1 MATENVTILRVDT
14 GEAVKS
20 VNDLRQNI
28 KILKDQLGDL
38 DVTSEEY
45 KKTLED
51 ITKNQEAL
59 RTAMRGEKADISELT
74 KLTRQDIDANT
85 GLAKTYNGLVEQMS
99 RLRRQQR
106 DINIS
111 TVEGQAEFDKL
122 ASEINKVNSRLKELD
137 AANGNYQRNVGN
149 YTSGQVEVVDN
160 FKKLREE
167 IKHYRSELLGLDEG
181 TEEYNLTMQKLADA
195 QFKLR
200 DANETA
206 RWSANDLGE
215 QLSTMSRVTNGLVGG
230 FTAAQSAMALLGG
243 DTEKLEQA
251 FYKVQ
256 AAMSVVQGLQ
266 GLEGLTKDL
275 PIMVRQFKAA
285 TSGLTAF
292 TAGLSGLQKALLA
305 TGIGALVAA
314 LGLLI
319 ANWDKVVNL
328 VNKNTDET
336 ASYTAAV
343 DDLLGSMDSLNKE
356 LDLNI
361 QLMDAEGASQEEI
374 LNKRRE
380 ATRQQ
385 LEEVQALKDS
395 LSEKSKLNDG
405 EREQL
410 DRLIVKENE
419 LYDVLEQL
427 NTQALVTEV
436 RAQKKKQDEEEEI
449 QRKMRLIEANQQLA
463 SLEVEVPQEDIEA
476 PLQDFSELTK
486 NPQAN
491 TMNAVQNGMLEEI
504 DAETQHKLNMNQI
517 LTQDA
522 AEQAEAQYQ
531 IQLEADQRKLELM
544 RQFEEEAYK
553 VQDLEGALEWQQEA
567 ADLEVKIYED
577 KVREEVRLE
586 QEAAEKKA
594 KQQQKVM
601 TIMQASAS
609 GVSSLLTSMADMYE
623 ANAGDSADAAEKTK
637 GIRIAAATIDTITGA
652 IGAYMQAS
660 ATIPPPGGQIVGAI
674 QAAAVI
680 AAGIAQIAQIKNTQ
694 IPDSSGSSSSSSR
707 TSSITVPSVPSV
719 PDVSSTVSS
728 SIDQYESSM
737 PAIVSAP
744 LLDPEINTVR
754 NITTASEEER
764 LNQMAS
770 SQRVYILS
778 SDIEASQN
786 ARRVRVQESSF

>member
-1 MATENVTILRVDT
+1 MATESVTILRVDT
-14 GEAVKS
+14 GEAVTS
-20 VNDLRQNI
+20 VNDLRTNI
-28 KILKDQLGDL
+28 KELRKNLGEL
-38 DVTSEEY
+38 EIGTEEY
-45 KKTLED
+45 QKTLED
-51 ITKNQEAL
+51 LNVSQNAL
-59 RTAMRGEKADISELT
+59 KGALSGTTASMDDIINAAKGASETYNSLSNRMAAMRKEL
-74 KLTRQDIDANT
+74 RNIDVST
-85 GLAKTYNGLVEQMS
+85 EEGMQSYRELA
-99 RLRRQQR
+99 
-106 DINIS
+106 
-111 TVEGQAEFDKL
+111 A
-122 ASEINKVNSRLKELD
+122 EINKVNDRLKELD
-137 AANGNYQRNVGN
+137 KETGNYQRNVGN
-149 YTSGQVEVVDN
+149 YIFGQTEVVDN
-160 FKKLREE
+160 FKLLRQE
-167 IKHYRSELLGLDEG
+167 IKQYRSELLGLEEG

-215 QLSTMSRVTNGLVGG
+215 QLSTMNRVTNGLVGG

-305 TGIGALVAA
+305 TGIGALVAG

-319 ANWDKVVNL
+319 ANWDKVVRL
-328 VNKNTDET
+328 VSRNTDET

-343 DDLLGSMDSLNKE
+343 DDLHTSLDSLNKE

-361 QLMDAEGASQEEI
+361 QLMEAEGATQEEV

-380 ATRQQ
+380 AARQQ

-419 LYDVLEQL
+419 LYDVLTQL

-449 QRKMRLIEANQQLA
+449 ARKMRLIEANQQLA
-463 SLEVEVPQEDIEA
+463 SLDVEVQKEDIEA
-476 PLQDFSELTK
+476 PLQDFSGLTE
-486 NPQAN
+486 NPSAD
-491 TMNAVQNGMLEEI
+491 TMNAIQQGQLGEI

-522 AEQAEAQYQ
+522 AAQAEAQYQ

-544 RQFEEEAYK
+544 RQFQEEAYK
-553 VQDLEGALEWQQEA
+553 AQDLEGALEWQQEI
-567 ADLEVKIYED
+567 ADLEVKIVED
-577 KVREEVRLE
+577 KTREEVRLE
-586 QEAAEKKA
+586 QEAQAERQRI
-594 KQQQKVM
+594 QQNAIAITQS
-601 TIMQASAS
+601 SA
-609 GVSSLLTSMADMYE
+609 GAISSILGSIADAYE
-623 ANAGDSADAAEKTK
+623 ANAGDNEEAAKKVK
-637 GIRIAAATIDTITGA
+637 GIRIAAATIETISGA
-652 IGAYMQAS
+652 ISAYMS
-660 ATIPPPGGQIVGAI
+660 AQSLPFPANVIVGAV
-674 QAAAVI
+674 QAAAVT
-680 AAGIAQIAQIKNTQ
+680 AAGIAQIAQIKNTE
-694 IPDSSGSSSSSSR
+694 ISANAASSGSSSSATISAPR
-707 TSSITVPSVPSV
+707 ATGATSS
-719 PDVSSTVSS
+719 VSSV
-728 SIDQYESSM
+728 IDTIEESTRNN
-737 PAIVSAP
+737 AIVSAP
-744 LLDPEINTVR
+744 LLDPQINTVR
-754 NITTASEEER
+754 NLTTASEEER

-786 ARRVRVQESSF
+786 ARRVRVEESTF

>member
-14 GEAVKS
+14 GEAVSS

-28 KILKDQLGDL
+28 RELRKNLGDL
-38 DVTSEEY
+38 EIGTEEY
-45 KKTLED
+45 QQTLKELN
-51 ITKNQEAL
+51 TNQNAL
-59 RTAMRGEKADISELT
+59 RGALNGTTTSLDDLMNAANGASETYNSLSNRMAAMRKEL
-74 KLTRQDIDANT
+74 RNIDVST
-85 GLAKTYNGLVEQMS
+85 QEGMQSYRDLA
-99 RLRRQQR
+99 
-106 DINIS
+106 
-111 TVEGQAEFDKL
+111 A
-122 ASEINKVNSRLKELD
+122 EINKVNDRLKELD
-137 AANGNYQRNVGN
+137 AETGNYQRNVGN

-160 FKKLREE
+160 FKKLRQE
-167 IKHYRSELLGLDEG
+167 IKQYRSDLLGLDEG

-292 TAGLSGLQKALLA
+292 SAGLSGLQKALLA

-463 SLEVEVPQEDIEA
+463 SLEVEVPQENVEA
-476 PLQDFSELTK
+476 PLQDFSGLTE
-486 NPQAN
+486 NPQAD

-522 AEQAEAQYQ
+522 AEQAKAQYQ

-594 KQQQKVM
+594 RIQQNTL

-652 IGAYMQAS
+652 ITAYMS
-660 ATIPPPGGQIVGAI
+660 AQSLGPIAGPIVGAI
-674 QAAAVI
+674 NAAAVT

-707 TSSITVPSVPSV
+707 TSSITVPSV

>member
-14 GEAVKS
+14 GEAVSS

-28 KILKDQLGDL
+28 RELRKNLGDL
-38 DVTSEEY
+38 EIGTEEY
-45 KKTLED
+45 QQTLKELN
-51 ITKNQEAL
+51 TNQNAL
-59 RTAMRGEKADISELT
+59 RGALNGTTTSLDDLMNAANGASETYNSLSNRMAAMRKEL
-74 KLTRQDIDANT
+74 RNIDVST
-85 GLAKTYNGLVEQMS
+85 QEGMQSYRDLA
-99 RLRRQQR
+99 
-106 DINIS
+106 
-111 TVEGQAEFDKL
+111 A
-122 ASEINKVNSRLKELD
+122 EINKVNDRLKELD
-137 AANGNYQRNVGN
+137 AETGNYQRNVGN

-160 FKKLREE
+160 FKKLRQE
-167 IKHYRSELLGLDEG
+167 IKQYRSDLLGLDEG

-215 QLSTMSRVTNGLVGG
+215 QLSTMNRVTNGLVGG
-230 FTAAQSAMALLGG
+230 FTAAQSAIALLGG

-463 SLEVEVPQEDIEA
+463 SLEVEVPHENIEA

-486 NPQAN
+486 NPQAD

-567 ADLEVKIYED
+567 TDLEVKIYED

-594 KQQQKVM
+594 RIQQNTL

-652 IGAYMQAS
+652 ITAYMS
-660 ATIPPPGGQIVGAI
+660 AQSLGPIAGPIVGAI
-674 QAAAVI
+674 NAAAVT

-707 TSSITVPSVPSV
+707 TSSITVSSV

>member
-14 GEAVKS
+14 GEAVSS

-28 KILKDQLGDL
+28 RELRKNLGDL
-38 DVTSEEY
+38 EIGTEEY
-45 KKTLED
+45 QQTLKELN
-51 ITKNQEAL
+51 TNQNAL
-59 RTAMRGEKADISELT
+59 RGALSGTTASLDDLMNAANGASETYNSLSNRMAAMRKEL
-74 KLTRQDIDANT
+74 RNIDVST
-85 GLAKTYNGLVEQMS
+85 QEGMQSYRDLA
-99 RLRRQQR
+99 
-106 DINIS
+106 
-111 TVEGQAEFDKL
+111 A
-122 ASEINKVNSRLKELD
+122 EINKVNDRLKELD
-137 AANGNYQRNVGN
+137 AETGNYQRNVGN

-160 FKKLREE
+160 FKKLRQE
-167 IKHYRSELLGLDEG
+167 IKQYRSDLLGLEEG

-206 RWSANDLGE
+206 HWSANDLGE
-215 QLSTMSRVTNGLVGG
+215 QLSTMNRVTNGLVGG

-328 VNKNTDET
+328 VNKNTDKT

-343 DDLLGSMDSLNKE
+343 DDLFGSMDSLNKE

-463 SLEVEVPQEDIEA
+463 SLEVEVPQENIEA
-476 PLQDFSELTK
+476 PLQDFSGLTA
-486 NPQAN
+486 NPQAD

-522 AEQAEAQYQ
+522 AEQADAQYQ

-544 RQFEEEAYK
+544 RHFEEEAYK
-553 VQDLEGALEWQQEA
+553 VQDLEGALEWQQEI
-567 ADLEVKIYED
+567 ADLEMKIVED
-577 KVREEVRLE
+577 KTREEVRLE
-586 QEAAEKKA
+586 HEAAEKKA
-594 KQQQKVM
+594 RIQQNTL

-652 IGAYMQAS
+652 ITAYMS
-660 ATIPPPGGQIVGAI
+660 AQSLGPIAGPVVGAI
-674 QAAAVI
+674 NAAAVT

-707 TSSITVPSVPSV
+707 TSSITVSSV

-744 LLDPEINTVR
+744 LLDPQINTVR
-754 NITTASEEER
+754 NLTTASEEER

-786 ARRVRVQESSF
+786 ARKVRVQESSF

>member
-1 MATENVTILRVDT
+1 MATESVTILRVDT
-14 GEAVKS
+14 GEAVTS
-20 VNDLRQNI
+20 VNDLRTNI
-28 KILKDQLGDL
+28 KELRKNLGEL
-38 DVTSEEY
+38 EIGTEEY
-45 KKTLED
+45 QKTLED
-51 ITKNQEAL
+51 LNVSQNAL
-59 RTAMRGEKADISELT
+59 KGALSGTTASMDDIINAAKGASETYNSLSNRMAAMRKDLRNIDVSTEEGMQSYREL
-74 KLTRQDIDANT
+74 A
-85 GLAKTYNGLVEQMS
+85 A
-99 RLRRQQR
+99 
-106 DINIS
+106 
-111 TVEGQAEFDKL
+111 
-122 ASEINKVNSRLKELD
+122 EINKVNDRLKELD
-137 AANGNYQRNVGN
+137 AETGNYQRNVGN

-160 FKKLREE
+160 FKKLRQE
-167 IKHYRSELLGLDEG
+167 IKQYRSDLLGLDEG

-215 QLSTMSRVTNGLVGG
+215 QLSTMNRVTNGLVGG

-449 QRKMRLIEANQQLA
+449 ARKMRLIEANQQLA
-463 SLEVEVPQEDIEA
+463 SLEVEVPQENIEA
-476 PLQDFSELTK
+476 PLQDFSGLTE
-486 NPQAN
+486 NPSAD
-491 TMNAVQNGMLEEI
+491 TMNAIQQGQLGEI

-553 VQDLEGALEWQQEA
+553 VQDLEGALEWQQEI
-567 ADLEVKIYED
+567 ADLEVKIVED
-577 KVREEVRLE
+577 KTREEVRLE

-594 KQQQKVM
+594 RIQQNTL

-652 IGAYMQAS
+652 ITAYMS
-660 ATIPPPGGQIVGAI
+660 AQSLGPIAGPIVGAI
-674 QAAAVI
+674 NAAAVT

-694 IPDSSGSSSSSSR
+694 IPDTSGSSSSSSR
-707 TSSITVPSVPSV
+707 TSSITVPSV

-728 SIDQYESSM
+728 SIDQYESSI

-786 ARRVRVQESSF
+786 ARKVRVQESSF